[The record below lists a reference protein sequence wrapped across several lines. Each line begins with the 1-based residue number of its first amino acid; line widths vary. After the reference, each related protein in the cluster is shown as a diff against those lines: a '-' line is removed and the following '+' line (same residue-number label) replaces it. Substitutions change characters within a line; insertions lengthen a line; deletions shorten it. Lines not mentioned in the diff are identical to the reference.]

1 MSDYIHTIDDIQQR
15 TGLRKDYLE
24 RISAMLSPLL
34 LDLEFRKN
42 GEKNKALYNTNGFY
56 VFDRVKELH
65 EAGLNRPQIVKK
77 LEKEL
82 RNSSQASG
90 ETRGNEQPNS
100 SYTDIIALQRFLKE
114 AISEPYKE
122 VIQALKGQVAEL
134 REKQEFLTDGRSVE
148 EVRKEREMLKKYNE
162 ERAKIV
168 DDLIKNENRFW
179 PSRKV
184 RRERLLELSAL
195 ERQRQPSTK

>member
-1 MSDYIHTIDDIQQR
+1 MSDYIHTIDDVQQR

-24 RISAMLSPLL
+24 RISALLSPLL

-42 GEKNKALYNTNGFY
+42 GEKNRALYNTNGFY

-82 RNSSQASG
+82 RNSDQATG
-90 ETRGNEQPNS
+90 DTRGNEQPNS

-134 REKQEFLTDGRSVE
+134 REKQELLTDGRSVE
-148 EVRKEREMLKKYNE
+148 EVRKEREVLKKYNE
-162 ERAKIV
+162 ERAKII

-179 PSRKV
+179 PSRKI
-184 RRERLLELSAL
+184 RRDRLLELSAL

>member
-1 MSDYIHTIDDIQQR
+1 MSDFTYTIDDLQQR
-15 TGLRKDYLE
+15 TGLPKDYLE
-24 RISAMLSPLL
+24 RISAKLSSLL
-34 LDLEFRKN
+34 LDLDFRKN
-42 GEKNKALYNTNGFY
+42 GEKNRALYNTSGLFI
-56 VFDRVKELH
+56 FDRVKALH

-77 LEKEL
+77 LEQEL
-82 RNSSQASG
+82 RNSNQATG
-90 ETRGNEQPNS
+90 ETPGNEQPNS

-134 REKQEFLTDGRSVE
+134 REKQELLTDGRSVE
-148 EVRKEREMLKKYNE
+148 EVRKEQEMLKKYHE
-162 ERAKIV
+162 EKTKII

-179 PSRKV
+179 PSRKI
-184 RRERLLELSAL
+184 RRDRLLELSAL

>member
-1 MSDYIHTIDDIQQR
+1 MSDYIHTIDDVQQR

-24 RISAMLSPLL
+24 RISALLAPLL
-34 LDLEFRKN
+34 LDLDFRKN
-42 GEKNKALYNTNGFY
+42 GEKNRALYNTNGFY

-82 RNSSQASG
+82 RNSDQATG
-90 ETRGNEQPNS
+90 ETRRNEQPKS
-100 SYTDIIALQRFLKE
+100 SYTDIIALQQFLKE

-134 REKQEFLTDGRSVE
+134 REKQDLLTDGRSVE
-148 EVRKEREMLKKYNE
+148 EVRKEQEVLKKYNE
-162 ERAKIV
+162 ERAKII
-168 DDLIKNENRFW
+168 DDLVRNENRFW
-179 PSRKV
+179 PSGKV
-184 RRERLLELSAL
+184 RRALLQELSTI
-195 ERQRQPSTK
+195 ERQYQPSIK

>member
-1 MSDYIHTIDDIQQR
+1 MSDYIHTIDDVQQR

-24 RISAMLSPLL
+24 RISALLSPLL

-42 GEKNKALYNTNGFY
+42 GEKNRALYNTNGFY
-56 VFDRVKELH
+56 VFDRVKELN

-82 RNSSQASG
+82 RNSDQTTG

-100 SYTDIIALQRFLKE
+100 SYTDIIALQQFLRE
-114 AISEPYKE
+114 AISEPYRE

-134 REKQEFLTDGRSVE
+134 REKQELLTDGRSVE

-162 ERAKIV
+162 ERARII
-168 DDLIKNENRFW
+168 DDLIKNENRLW
-179 PSRKV
+179 PSRKI
-184 RRERLLELSAL
+184 RRDRLLELSAL